1 MRNES
6 KQQKVGFLIMLL
18 DALGSSLLGN
28 MLADEGFIRAG
39 EGVIRAC
46 QNF

>member
-1 MRNES
+1 
-6 KQQKVGFLIMLL
+6 MLL

-28 MLADEGFIRAG
+28 MLADEEFIRAG
-39 EGVIRAC
+39 EGVIRAG